1 MMISSILVIS
11 QDEFQ
16 GANLTNFIQNE
27 LDYYCERCDFQ
38 ENFGPCK
45 DDTQDKALYLWD
57 YLGNKADYFW
67 WVKKVVNA
75 GGSEASFFTIY
86 NVPKELKIEDQ
97 LLEAGVHGIFYEG
110 QDLTVLTKGINTIL
124 GGELWY
130 PRKVMTEFINNKFK
144 KNDRPSRRSTADV
157 LTSREEEIL
166 ALIAAGKMNVEIA
179 ENLFISQST
188 VKTHV
193 YNIFQKI
200 HVQNRVQAALW
211 AANKKKRYP

>member
-1 MMISSILVIS
+1 
-11 QDEFQ
+11 
-16 GANLTNFIQNE
+16 
-27 LDYYCERCDFQ
+27 
-38 ENFGPCK
+38 
-45 DDTQDKALYLWD
+45 
-57 YLGNKADYFW
+57 
-67 WVKKVVNA
+67 
-75 GGSEASFFTIY
+75 
-86 NVPKELKIEDQ
+86 
-97 LLEAGVHGIFYEG
+97 
-110 QDLTVLTKGINTIL
+110 
-124 GGELWY
+124 
-130 PRKVMTEFINNKFK
+130 MTEFINNKFK